1 MSRSFAR
8 QSLIALAVLVLP
20 LALVA
25 LVSSCAGPNTGP
37 DDSQRP
43 ARTRASAADLAPA
56 QTFEIR
62 FGSELAGYL
71 IDVLPTE
78 PGTPD
83 TRAYEPGTA
92 VIQSLDRTLL
102 GFISPHGTTYRFNEA
117 GEAKTVGFGS
127 RTTSITAFF
136 RKNDPPTLTPT
147 KN

>member
-1 MSRSFAR
+1 MSRRCAR
-8 QSLIALAVLVLP
+8 SSLAALAL
-20 LALVA
+20 LAVTWSLAGACV
-25 LVSSCAGPNTGP
+25 GPNTGS

-43 ARTRASAADLAPA
+43 ARTRATAADLAPA

-62 FGSELAGYL
+62 FGSDLAGYL

-78 PGTPD
+78 PGQAD

-92 VIQSLDRTLL
+92 VIQSLDHTLL

-117 GEAKTVGFGS
+117 GEAKTVAFGS

-136 RKNDPPTLTPT
+136 RKNDPPTLTPI
-147 KN
+147 KS